1 MRKELLMIFCSFVF
15 ATVRGQQIDTFPL
28 IDLHIH
34 LKGDL
39 TIEEAI
45 QKSRSDGVQYGIA
58 VNCGLGFPIQNDSQI
73 DSVINVLR
81 KYPQFYLGMQAEGRE
96 WIKLFSEE
104 SVKKFDYVFTDAMT
118 FTDEKGRRNR
128 IWIEE
133 ETWIDNEEHFMDYYV
148 NIIVN
153 ILNNEPIDI
162 YVNPTYLP
170 GQMSDRYDYFWNEE
184 RMDKVISAAK
194 INDIAIEINNRFK
207 IPSVEFI
214 RKAKQAGVK
223 FTIGTNNI
231 DKSFTRPEY
240 ALEIIRECALTRNDF
255 FIPDKNE

>member
-1 MRKELLMIFCSFVF
+1 
-15 ATVRGQQIDTFPL
+15 
-28 IDLHIH
+28 
-34 LKGDL
+34 
-39 TIEEAI
+39 
-45 QKSRSDGVQYGIA
+45 
-58 VNCGLGFPIQNDSQI
+58 
-73 DSVINVLR
+73 
-81 KYPQFYLGMQAEGRE
+81 MQAEGRE

-104 SVKKFDYVFTDAMT
+104 YIEKFDYVFTDAMT

-133 ETWIDNEEHFMDYYV
+133 ETWIENEEDFMDYYIK
-148 NIIVN
+148 IIVD

-170 GQMSDRYDYFWNEE
+170 GQMSDRYDYFWNDE

-194 INDIAIEINNRFK
+194 KNDIAIEINNRFK
-207 IPSVEFI
+207 IPSAEFI

-231 DKSFTRPEY
+231 DKNFARPEY
-240 ALEIIRECALTRNDF
+240 ALEIIRKCGLIRNDF
-255 FIPDKNE
+255 FTPDKKE